1 MTALI
6 HKAARALQNARYPL
20 FLSGAGISAESG
32 IPTFRGARGAIV
44 GGDKDVDAADRG
56 EEGLWKNFRAAATGG
71 RESGADRMASLR
83 PEELATPE
91 AFRRDPALVW
101 EWYNWRKGIIRSK
114 EPNAAH
120 HAIRHIAEKLP
131 QLMCVTQ
138 NVDGFHALAG
148 LPDILEMHGNIFR
161 ARCLA
166 CGAVHEMR
174 DAVEVTTPCP
184 VCSEARLRPDIVWF
198 GESLPKDIL
207 HAIYDRL
214 RVCDAILVVGT
225 SGSVYPAAG
234 FAVEVRRREGY
245 VIEINVEEGHKP
257 YAHDIY
263 LRGKAGEIL
272 PQIAELV

>member
-1 MTALI
+1 MLIWICGGRALPGESHRMQAENKALI
-6 HKAARALQNARYPL
+6 QRAAEALKNARYPL

-32 IPTFRGARGAIV
+32 IPTFRG
-44 GGDKDVDAADRG
+44 
-56 EEGLWKNFRAAATGG
+56 EEGLWKNFRA
-71 RESGADRMASLR
+71 
-83 PEELATPE
+83 EELATPE

-184 VCSEARLRPDIVWF
+184 VCGEARLRPDIVWF

-207 HAIYDRL
+207 HRIYERL
-214 RVCDAILVVGT
+214 HVCDAILVVGT

-234 FAVEVRRREGY
+234 FAIEVRRREGY
-245 VIEINVEEGHKP
+245 VIEVNVEEGHKP

>member
-1 MTALI
+1 MLIWICGGRALPGESHRMQAENKALI
-6 HKAARALQNARYPL
+6 QRAAEALKNARYPL

-32 IPTFRGARGAIV
+32 IPTFRG
-44 GGDKDVDAADRG
+44 
-56 EEGLWKNFRAAATGG
+56 EEGLWKNFRA
-71 RESGADRMASLR
+71 
-83 PEELATPE
+83 EELATPE

-120 HAIRHIAEKLP
+120 HAIRLIAEKLP

-166 CGAVHEMR
+166 CGAVQEMR

-184 VCSEARLRPDIVWF
+184 ACGEARLRPDIVWF

-214 RVCDAILVVGT
+214 RICDAILVVGT

-234 FAVEVRRREGY
+234 FAVEVRRRDGY

-272 PQIAELV
+272 PQIAELI